1 MAIFHKMRFI
11 LPFCEILK
19 KFHFQYNLSND
30 RACQPFL
37 VPQCVPLR
45 FDSFRVGRAIL
56 LSFIGSGSGGR
67 KSGR

>member
-1 MAIFHKMRFI
+1 MVHPPCCITPPVSDRTLIRNA
-11 LPFCEILK
+11 
-19 KFHFQYNLSND
+19 SNN

-56 LSFIGSGSGGR
+56 LSFVGSGSGGR